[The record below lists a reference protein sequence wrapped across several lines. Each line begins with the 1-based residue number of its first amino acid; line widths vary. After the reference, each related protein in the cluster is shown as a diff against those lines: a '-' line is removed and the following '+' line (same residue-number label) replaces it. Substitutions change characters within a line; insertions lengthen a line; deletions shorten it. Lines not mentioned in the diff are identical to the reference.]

1 MVFAFDLNLMNPDE
15 PFADTALK
23 RSHIGVK
30 YKFESFVVRACI
42 NSGYLALG

>member
-1 MVFAFDLNLMNPDE
+1 MVFAFDLTDLTDE